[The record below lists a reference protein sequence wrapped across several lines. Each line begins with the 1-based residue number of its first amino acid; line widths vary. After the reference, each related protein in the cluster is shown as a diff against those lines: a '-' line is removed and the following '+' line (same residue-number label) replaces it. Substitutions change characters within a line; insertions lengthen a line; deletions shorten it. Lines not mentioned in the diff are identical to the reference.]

1 MILLGCLL
9 AFTAAFA
16 PRLILI
22 IAWIFGDRWAAVWQG
37 EWLVPLLG
45 IIFLPYTTIMYLLVW
60 SPALAPGAANIE
72 GVDWL
77 WVLLGLFLDIWKW
90 VQMWQNRQEAQKQ
103 AVKYYPSG
111 APRIPTG
118 AAAASTAAPAAPA
131 APASTPAP
139 AEPASTPEPAPPAE
153 PAAAPQPPSA
163 PAEAAPEADQLAE
176 LDKLK
181 ASGVLTDEEYEQ
193 ANAKLDQG

>member
-22 IAWIFGDRWAAVWQG
+22 IAWIFGDRWAAVWQS

-60 SPALAPGAANIE
+60 SPALTPGAANID

-77 WVLLGLFLDIWKW
+77 WILLGLFLDIWKW
-90 VQMWQNRQEAQKQ
+90 TQIWQNRQEAQKQ

-111 APRIPTG
+111 APGVSR
-118 AAAASTAAPAAPA
+118 AAAATSTAAPAARAAPAAPA
-131 APASTPAP
+131 APAEPAP
-139 AEPASTPEPAPPAE
+139 TPEPAPPAE
-153 PAAAPQPPSA
+153 LEPPSA
-163 PAEAAPEADQLAE
+163 SAEAAPEADQLAE
-176 LDKLK
+176 LDKLR

-193 ANAKLDQG
+193 AKAKLDQG